1 MLERPLFCAC
11 LFTVF
16 THTKLPQVSRRSTN
30 LVSSSRSN
38 AFERITLEPGGVDRR
53 RLPFSGRMSR
63 KKSFSTHF
71 PLFPPQDLPRAT
83 RSRRRAPSLGSR
95 GHLASRTRRNLILL
109 NPRRE
114 PFPGATSARD
124 APRIARCAIRSACT
138 GVRIDAEHRSRRSS
152 ALAARRREGHL
163 SSLLES
169 VSRFKTREFP
179 QGAKSNVRGRRT
191 GVPKWRG
198 TTRLGRS
205 WPSMLDF
212 SRGYAHGSRPST
224 GFFFAAKGGGFL
236 TWRPCGSGC
245 RIGNQKLGRGSG

>member
-1 MLERPLFCAC
+1 MVERVRTDYARA
-11 LFTVF
+11 
-16 THTKLPQVSRRSTN
+16 RRCRPPSPPI
-30 LVSSSRSN
+30 LRSN
-38 AFERITLEPGGVDRR
+38 VAQKIL
-53 RLPFSGRMSR
+53 
-63 KKSFSTHF
+63 STHSS
-71 PLFPPQDLPRAT
+71 LFPPHDPPRAT

-109 NPRRE
+109 NSRRE

-179 QGAKSNVRGRRT
+179 RSQVERPRMSNGCAEVTPNHACGAFVAVERDSLS
-191 GVPKWRG
+191 
-198 TTRLGRS
+198 LG
-205 WPSMLDF
+205 
-212 SRGYAHGSRPST
+212 GYAHGSRT
-224 GFFFAAKGGGFL
+224 FRGFFFAREGGQVF
-236 TWRPCGSGC
+236 
-245 RIGNQKLGRGSG
+245 